1 MMMPVRLIVLV
12 FFLFS
17 AAGVLAQNKP
27 QKMAEKTRLL
37 FLVDA
42 SGSMLDPWGG
52 RNQTKLSVAKSILT
66 KIVDSLR
73 RDNKIELALRLY
85 GHKFPPGVGNCQDT
99 DLEVP
104 FRANNHQQIIN
115 RINSIQPKGVTPI
128 SYSLEQSA
136 NDFPPQS
143 SGYRNLIILITDG
156 IESCG
161 GDPCATSA
169 ALQKKGVFLQPYI
182 IGLGMRAE
190 KSLECAGMFLN
201 ADTPGKFYDLLNEAI
216 EKSFA
221 KTTVSVLL
229 QGPNQKPVTNV
240 NVSFVNAVSGVSQ
253 YEFVN
258 YLDARNIPDSVQV
271 DPLVKYNLVVST
283 LPPIVRNN
291 VDIEQ
296 GGHTRITIPV
306 AQGNLVIRQ
315 DGAMDKTIKAI
326 VRQPGKSETLQT
338 QGLNQSVQYLAGDY
352 EVELLSMPRRT
363 YQVKIAADKTFTL
376 HIPTPG
382 TVNVNTIGT
391 GYGALYEI
399 KSDGSQVWVTSLDNL
414 RGVFNLNLLPGKYKI
429 VFRVKNSPGS
439 KYTAYKQ
446 FEVVAGRTHQINVFD
461 P

>member
-1 MMMPVRLIVLV
+1 MRKPAFLILLV
-12 FFLFS
+12 SLFAGFY
-17 AAGVLAQNKP
+17 AAVGQNKP
-27 QKMAEKTRLL
+27 QKIAEKTRLL

-42 SGSMLDPWGG
+42 SGSMLDPWG

-73 RDNKIELALRLY
+73 QNNKIELALRLY

-104 FRANNHQQIIN
+104 FRVNNHQQIIN
-115 RINSIQPKGVTPI
+115 RINTIQPKGVTPI

-143 SGYRNLIILITDG
+143 SGYRNMVILITDG

-161 GDPCATSA
+161 GDPCAVST

-201 ADTPGKFYDLLNEAI
+201 AETPAKFYDLLNEAL

-221 KTTVSVLL
+221 RTTVSVLL
-229 QGPNQKPVTNV
+229 KGQHQKAETNI
-240 NVSFVNAVSGVSQ
+240 NVSFINAVSGVAH

-258 YLDARNIPDSVQV
+258 YLDRQGIPDSVEV
-271 DPLVKYNLVVST
+271 DPLVKYNLVVGT
-283 LPPIVRNN
+283 LPPVIREN
-291 VDIEQ
+291 VDIAM
-296 GGHTRITIPV
+296 GGHTRITVPV
-306 AQGNLVIRQ
+306 VQGSLEVRQ
-315 DGAMDKTIKAI
+315 ESAVDRGLRAI
-326 VRQPGKSETLQT
+326 VRVPGRNETLHT

-352 EVELLSMPRRT
+352 EVELLTLPRRT
-363 YQVKIAADKTFTL
+363 YPVKISPDKTFAL

-382 TVNVNTIGT
+382 TVNFNTIGT

-399 KSDGSQVWVTSLDNL
+399 KPDGSQVWVTSLDNL
-414 RGVFNLNLLPGKYKI
+414 RATFNLSLLPGKYKI
-429 VFRVKNSPGS
+429 VFRIRNSSGS

-446 FEVVAGRTHQINVFD
+446 FEVRSGKTHQINVFD

>member
-1 MMMPVRLIVLV
+1 MRKPAFLILVL
-12 FFLFS
+12 FLL
-17 AAGVLAQNKP
+17 AGFQVAVAQNKP
-27 QKMAEKTRLL
+27 QKIAEKTRLL

-42 SGSMLDPWGG
+42 SGSMLDPWG

-73 RDNKIELALRLY
+73 QNNRIELALRLY

-104 FRANNHQQIIN
+104 FRVNNHQQIIN
-115 RINSIQPKGVTPI
+115 RINTIQPKGVTPI

-143 SGYRNLIILITDG
+143 SGYRNMVILITDG

-161 GDPCATSA
+161 GDPCAVST

-201 ADTPGKFYDLLNEAI
+201 AETPGKFYDLLNEAL
-216 EKSFA
+216 EKSLA

-229 QGPNQKPVTNV
+229 KGQHQKAETNI
-240 NVSFVNAVSGVSQ
+240 NVSFINAVSGAAH

-258 YLDARNIPDSVQV
+258 YLDRNGIPDSVEV
-271 DPLVKYNLVVST
+271 DPLVKYNLVVGT
-283 LPPIVRNN
+283 LPPVIREN
-291 VDIEQ
+291 VDIVM
-296 GGHTRITIPV
+296 GGHTRITVPV
-306 AQGNLVIRQ
+306 VQGNLEVRQ
-315 DGAMDKTIKAI
+315 ESAVDRGLRAI
-326 VRQPGKSETLQT
+326 VRLPGRNETLHT
-338 QGLNQSVQYLAGDY
+338 QVLNQSVQYLAGDY
-352 EVELLSMPRRT
+352 EVELLTLPRRT
-363 YQVKIAADKTFTL
+363 YPVKISADKTFTL
-376 HIPTPG
+376 HVPTPG
-382 TVNVNTIGT
+382 TVNFNTIGT
-391 GYGALYEI
+391 GYGALYELRP
-399 KSDGSQVWVTSLDNL
+399 DGSQVWVASLDNL
-414 RGVFNLNLLPGKYKI
+414 RAVFNLSLLPGKYKI
-429 VFRVKNSPGS
+429 VFRIRNSPGS

-446 FEVVAGRTHQINVFD
+446 FDVKPGKTHQINVFD

>member
-1 MMMPVRLIVLV
+1 
-12 FFLFS
+12 
-17 AAGVLAQNKP
+17 
-27 QKMAEKTRLL
+27 
-37 FLVDA
+37 
-42 SGSMLDPWGG
+42 
-52 RNQTKLSVAKSILT
+52 
-66 KIVDSLR
+66 
-73 RDNKIELALRLY
+73 
-85 GHKFPPGVGNCQDT
+85 
-99 DLEVP
+99 
-104 FRANNHQQIIN
+104 
-115 RINSIQPKGVTPI
+115 
-128 SYSLEQSA
+128 
-136 NDFPPQS
+136 
-143 SGYRNLIILITDG
+143 
-156 IESCG
+156 
-161 GDPCATSA
+161 
-169 ALQKKGVFLQPYI
+169 
-182 IGLGMRAE
+182 
-190 KSLECAGMFLN
+190 
-201 ADTPGKFYDLLNEAI
+201 
-216 EKSFA
+216 
-221 KTTVSVLL
+221 

-439 KYTAYKQ
+439 KYTDYKQ
-446 FEVVAGRTHQINVFD
+446 FEVVAGRTHKIK
-461 P
+461 